1 MKTNK
6 LIYKLAIL
14 LIVTSFSIS
23 SFAQGGQ
30 RKKILKDKIEAQ
42 KIAYITN
49 ELSLTAT
56 EAQQFWPI
64 YNEFSD
70 KNEEVVKAF
79 RKSNN
84 EDKAVNPETIS
95 DKEAMEMADDQIIQA
110 QKVLEVRKKY
120 HIEFKKVLPPK
131 KLLKLYQAE
140 RDFKKY
146 LLKEIKER
154 REDRK
159 ENRMKR

>member
-1 MKTNK
+1 
-6 LIYKLAIL
+6 LAIL